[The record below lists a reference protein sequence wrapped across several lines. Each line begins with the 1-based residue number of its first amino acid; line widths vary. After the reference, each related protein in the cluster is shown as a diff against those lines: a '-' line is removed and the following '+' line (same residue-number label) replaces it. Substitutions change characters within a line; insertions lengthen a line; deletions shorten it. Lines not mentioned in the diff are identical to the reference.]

1 MSQLDPVV
9 FRAIRCTLEI
19 RRPTPGVVVLKFT
32 GPDVGEF
39 GEAPF
44 QELAHDLQRTSAIQ
58 LFVDAGDCSGASID
72 VSSDWA
78 RWMSSNRERI
88 AALHILCGS
97 KFIQLTADFVRRFTG
112 FEERMRIYTERGPFE
127 MALREQVG

>member
-1 MSQLDPVV
+1 MNESDAKV
-9 FRAIRCTLEI
+9 FRAVNCNLTIS
-19 RRPTPGVVVLKFT
+19 RPKRAVVVLKFK

-39 GEAPF
+39 GDAPF
-44 QELAHDLQRTSAIQ
+44 KQLARDLELNALIQ
-58 LFVDAGDCSGASID
+58 LFVDAGECSGASID

-88 AALHILCGS
+88 AALHLLCGS
-97 KFIQLTADFVRRFTG
+97 KFIQLTAGFVRRFTG

-127 MALREQVG
+127 AALNEQIC